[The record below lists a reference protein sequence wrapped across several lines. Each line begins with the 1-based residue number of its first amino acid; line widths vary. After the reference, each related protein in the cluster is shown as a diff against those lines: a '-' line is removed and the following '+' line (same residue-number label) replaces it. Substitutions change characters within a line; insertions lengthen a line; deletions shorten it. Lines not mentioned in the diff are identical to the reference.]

1 VNFFVSQ
8 KLFSV
13 AKKTES
19 HALEADALH
28 LRADIWTSVGVF
40 LGLAVIKVTG
50 LVWMDPAIAIVVA
63 VIVFKAGFSMT
74 RKSVNELTDVALPPE
89 EENIIREIVNSQPQV
104 INFHQLRTRRS
115 GSYRLIDMH
124 LILNKNMHIDK
135 AHEICDTIEA
145 EIKSRLGRCD
155 VVIHI
160 EPCDY
165 HKEFSSCP
173 LK

>member
-1 VNFFVSQ
+1 
-8 KLFSV
+8 
-13 AKKTES
+13 
-19 HALEADALH
+19 
-28 LRADIWTSVGVF
+28 
-40 LGLAVIKVTG
+40 
-50 LVWMDPAIAIVVA
+50 
-63 VIVFKAGFSMT
+63 MT
-74 RKSVNELTDVALPPE
+74 RKSVNELTDVALPQE

-145 EIKSRLGRCD
+145 EIKSRLGWCD

-165 HKEFSSCP
+165 HKELGSCP